1 MQNLKK
7 LDIDDLIYKAE
18 TNTDVENKYMDTKRG
33 RGGWDELGDWDRH
46 ISTIDTMYK
55 VDN

>member
-46 ISTIDTMYK
+46 IYTIDTMYK
-55 VDN
+55 I